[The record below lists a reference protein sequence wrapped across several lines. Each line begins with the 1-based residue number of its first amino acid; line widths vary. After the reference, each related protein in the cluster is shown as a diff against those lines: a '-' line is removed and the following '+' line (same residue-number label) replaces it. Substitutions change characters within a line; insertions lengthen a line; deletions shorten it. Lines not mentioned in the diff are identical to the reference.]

1 MKNPNIAAMLKYYRK
16 LNKLSVNEVS
26 DILKNHHTEAAPKT
40 IYGWESGRTQPDAD
54 TLMFLCELY
63 HIDNV
68 LETFGY
74 QEKSVLNN
82 SILSLTEKEKQLIL
96 QYRKNIEMQPAIDKL
111 LQLDNI
117 PIIVEKN

>member
-26 DILKNHHTEAAPKT
+26 DILKKYHNDAAPKT
-40 IYGWESGRTQPDAD
+40 IYGWESGHTQPDAD

-63 HIDNV
+63 HIENI

-74 QEKSVLNN
+74 RKASASEQLT
-82 SILSLTEKEKQLIL
+82 LSEKEKNLIL
-96 QYRKNIEMQPAIDKL
+96 QYRKNTEMQPAIDKL
-111 LQLDNI
+111 LQLN
-117 PIIVEKN
+117 E